1 ASSKR
6 CPPPSW
12 ASSNADRLA
21 PSPRGE
27 SGISVGPSPSV
38 CACDV
43 QNVRPGRGRLRSVGA
58 AQPSWCLL
66 APARLGAVLER
77 SLLGSTLPGCGGG
90 DLVASP
96 PTHRHRSS
104 LASGEAGTASLGA
117 LPRRGWGAWP

>member
-6 CPPPSW
+6 CIGACW
-12 ASSNADRLA
+12 SSPNADRLA

-77 SLLGSTLPGCGGG
+77 SLLGSTLPGRGGG

-104 LASGEAGTASLGA
+104 LASGEPGTP
-117 LPRRGWGAWP
+117 LPRTLPRPAR